1 MCTTLYYIILTRW
14 PLTNSQSIHFPQF
27 ATTRLSKIWFSRLT
41 LISPY
46 CYCDSYYY
54 YYCYLLLLF
63 VIIVVTS
70 CVRLY
75 DLFFCILSFLIGCP
89 NALKVLANLTC
100 GIWLCT
106 NSSTT
111 SICDIWINLFISCR
125 ARVERKLADTFDWFA
140 RSLRVPHY
148 SKCCCSSHHR
158 PSFEICK
165 CICDAINAYSSINDA
180 SLYHCVIHSI
190 IMPARQVSLA

>member
-54 YYCYLLLLF
+54 YYCYLLWFF
-63 VIIVVTS
+63 VMFVVTC

-75 DLFFCILSFLIGCP
+75 DLLFCILSFLIGCP

-106 NSSTT
+106 NSSTLYT
-111 SICDIWINLFISCR
+111 IYGWICL
-125 ARVERKLADTFDWFA
+125 
-140 RSLRVPHY
+140 
-148 SKCCCSSHHR
+148 
-158 PSFEICK
+158 
-165 CICDAINAYSSINDA
+165 
-180 SLYHCVIHSI
+180 
-190 IMPARQVSLA
+190 SLAVHASSGSLPILLIDSQGRWGCLIIQSVVALPIIDHLSRYANAFAMQLMPTAQLMMLHYITA